1 MVADL
6 LVLALIR
13 AQIAA
18 SCAIL
23 IVLALRPV
31 ARRLI
36 GPELAYGAWALVP
49 VAAATSF
56 FPTLQD
62 FLSERSGFVLAPTV
76 TWTSP
81 SLLLTAFAIGAGA
94 LVAVF
99 AFAEWRFRLMAQRGL
114 AGPAVV
120 GVSWPRIVLPSDYE
134 ARFSLAERRLIRKHE
149 QTHIRRKDPR
159 DNLMIAAGQV
169 LGWFNPLVHIA
180 AHCAHLDQELAC
192 DASVVEAMPEDRR
205 LYAET
210 LLKAHGLGP
219 RSALT
224 CALAGAGR
232 HPLEVRL
239 RFLRQAPLTVRQYVV
254 GAAVLGSLT
263 LTVAL
268 GVWGLGPQTTST
280 VTRVLPEHLA
290 FYEYR
295 P

>member
-1 MVADL
+1 MMADL
-6 LVLALIR
+6 LVLALVR

-49 VAAATSF
+49 VAAATSL

-62 FLSERSGFVLAPTV
+62 FLSEYRGPLMAPTV
-76 TWTSP
+76 TCASP
-81 SLLLTAFAIGAGA
+81 SLLLTIFGTGAA
-94 LVAVF
+94 AVIAVF
-99 AFAEWRFRLMAQRGL
+99 AFAEWRFRVMAQRGQ

-149 QTHIRRKDPR
+149 QTHIRRKDPLA
-159 DNLMIAAGQV
+159 NLWIAAGQV
-169 LGWFNPLVHIA
+169 LGWFNPLAHIA
-180 AHCAHLDQELAC
+180 AYCAHLDQELAC
-192 DASVVEAMPEDRR
+192 DAAVVEAMPEGRR

-239 RFLRQAPLTVRQYVV
+239 RFLRQAPLTVRQYVI
-254 GAAVLGSLT
+254 GAAVLGSLA

-268 GVWGLGPQTTST
+268 GVWGLSPQTTSG
-280 VTRVLPEHLA
+280 VDRVSPERLA